1 MSDLDDVHSTL
12 EDVDSR
18 LRDVDSKLGDVH
30 SKLEDIESTLEK
42 IHDAHSKL
50 EDIPSTLD
58 KILDVLKDKPP
69 GPSAWDMLGV
79 IFLIAAIA
87 VSGSWSGSKLDRF
100 TDRCWYSV
108 RYEADWANVHIERRP
123 SDCDFIHA
131 PLGSKRC
138 SYKKSTNIFADDER
152 KALVERATTPQ
163 EKQEASQRPNL
174 VMVYWEKEDEP

>member
-18 LRDVDSKLGDVH
+18 LRDVNSKLGDVH

-42 IHDAHSKL
+42 IQNSHSKL

-58 KILDVLKDKPP
+58 KILGVLKDKST
-69 GPSAWDMLGV
+69 GWEWIFV
-79 IFLIAAIA
+79 ICFIF
-87 VSGSWSGSKLDRF
+87 VMDSWSGSKLDRF

-108 RYEADWANVHIERRP
+108 RYEADWTNVHIWRRP

-131 PLGSKRC
+131 PLGSKQC

-174 VMVYWEKEDEP
+174 VMVYWEKNDEP